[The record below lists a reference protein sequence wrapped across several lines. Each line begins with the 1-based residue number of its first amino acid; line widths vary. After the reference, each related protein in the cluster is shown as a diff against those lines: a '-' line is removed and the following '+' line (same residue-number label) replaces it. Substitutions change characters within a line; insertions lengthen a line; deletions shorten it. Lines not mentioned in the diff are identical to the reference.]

1 VKILITGSDG
11 FIAQNLISY
20 LKRENGIKLY
30 FYNKEDSLDILEVY
44 IKESNFIFHLAGV
57 NRPKNTNEFYTGNRD
72 LTQFITQTLKKLNK
86 NIPILFTSSIQVKE
100 NNDYGKS
107 KLEAEEILIDYSK
120 KMNANIFIY
129 RLPNVF
135 GKWSKPNYN
144 SVISTWCYN
153 IANNIDIKI
162 NNRESELSLVYI
174 DDVIKAFLNRLAN
187 NDGNRY
193 YEIDIIYSKTLGE
206 IEKLLYSFKKNR
218 ETLIMPNVA
227 NGFNRALYATYLSF
241 LPTDN
246 FSYPLKG
253 YKDERGT
260 FYEILKTSDSGQCSI
275 STTAPNIKRGG
286 HFHHTKN
293 EKFLVVKG
301 EALIQL
307 RDIRTDEVI
316 EYKINDKNMKIVEMI
331 PGYTHNIQNIGNQ
344 ELILFLWANENY
356 DKNNPD
362 TYYLEV

>member
-1 VKILITGSDG
+1 
-11 FIAQNLISY
+11 
-20 LKRENGIKLY
+20 
-30 FYNKEDSLDILEVY
+30 
-44 IKESNFIFHLAGV
+44 
-57 NRPKNTNEFYTGNRD
+57 
-72 LTQFITQTLKKLNK
+72 
-86 NIPILFTSSIQVKE
+86 
-100 NNDYGKS
+100 
-107 KLEAEEILIDYSK
+107 
-120 KMNANIFIY
+120 
-129 RLPNVF
+129 
-135 GKWSKPNYN
+135 
-144 SVISTWCYN
+144 
-153 IANNIDIKI
+153 
-162 NNRESELSLVYI
+162 
-174 DDVIKAFLNRLAN
+174 
-187 NDGNRY
+187 
-193 YEIDIIYSKTLGE
+193 
-206 IEKLLYSFKKNR
+206 
-218 ETLIMPNVA
+218 MPNVA

-246 FSYPLKG
+246 FAYPLKG

-275 STTAPNIKRGG
+275 STTAPNIQRGG

-316 EYKINDKNMKIVEMI
+316 EYKVSDKNMEIVEMI

-356 DKNNPD
+356 DQNNPD